1 MPSFSLSWK
10 QKLTIIIMV
19 TLLGLA
25 IVSGSAYI
33 GFNKVNE
40 SVQQQMDTSEYKQ
53 LSLTFS
59 NNLLSLEASARNLTP
74 ATAAQYKD
82 GINQL
87 RQAVKTLSNK
97 AEGLHSDQMEKSA
110 LKLSQVADSYFN
122 LAENWLDNSVKLGF
136 TLKDGQRAS
145 LLAAASEMKRM
156 SFTMTEEQIGLAL
169 SAQSGYLNTLSVEDE
184 QVIEGA
190 LANLSALIK
199 NMEWEEN
206 MMGKSIMAYVDEF
219 KTTQA
224 LVNKAREFDQQMQ
237 PVFSDLRQEIRSQ
250 NKFLD
255 EVVSVQVLAQANKAR
270 TDSVRIMLLASVIVG
285 LVILISLIRISHQ
298 LNIQL
303 SEMSQFLRTLANGDF
318 SKHLS
323 VSNNQK
329 DEFTQLRSACNQMT
343 RDISEVI
350 SHVVT
355 GNQALARAKNELEN
369 VVQQL
374 ARSSEVVEKQ
384 THNSSEATEQIA
396 LAVNDVAKRSGDVR
410 ETSRQATESTLAGA
424 SVINES
430 VNSIINISELI
441 NETHAEA
448 SRLSESNGKM
458 QGIVN
463 VINSLADQTN
473 LLALN
478 AAIESA
484 RAGEAGRG
492 FAVVADEVRALAQK
506 TVGATS
512 GISDIISSLNA
523 QSSKMTELMDRGMSL
538 ASSGQENANNAI
550 EAISTIEAAIQTVTA
565 EMDQVV
571 VAVEEISYNTKDI
584 SSQINHISQQS
595 DETKY
600 IRHSLEQHS
609 QQIGTQVGELENLTN
624 RFKL

>member
-19 TLLGLA
+19 TLLGLV

-74 ATAAQYKD
+74 ATATQYKD

-97 AEGLHSDQMEKSA
+97 AKGLHFDQMEKSA
-110 LKLSQVADSYFN
+110 VKLSQVADNYFN
-122 LAENWLDNSVKLGF
+122 LAENWLDNSIKLGF
-136 TLKDGQRAS
+136 TLKDGERAN
-145 LLAAASEMKRM
+145 LLAAAAEMKRM
-156 SFTMTEEQIGLAL
+156 SFTMTEEQISLAL

-184 QVIEGA
+184 QVIEDA

-206 MMGKSIMAYVDEF
+206 MMGKSIMAYVNEF

-224 LVNKAREFDQQMQ
+224 LVNKAREFDQKMQ
-237 PVFSDLRQEIRSQ
+237 PVFSELRQEIRSQ

-318 SKHLS
+318 SKQLS
-323 VSNNQK
+323 VNDNQK

-410 ETSRQATESTLAGA
+410 ETSRHATESTLAGA

-512 GISDIISSLNA
+512 GISDIINTLNA

-584 SSQINHISQQS
+584 STQINHISQQS
-595 DETKY
+595 DETKH
-600 IRHSLEQHS
+600 IRHSLQQHS
-609 QQIGTQVGELENLTN
+609 QQIATQVGELEKLTN